1 MLKVYQV
8 DAFTD
13 VIFKGNP
20 AAVCILSGPAHEKW
34 MQDIAMEMNL
44 SETAF
49 LYKQENGF
57 NLRWFTPEEEEDL
70 CGHAT
75 LSGAHILWET
85 GVLGRSDEA
94 VFYTRSGRLTAKKDG
109 EYIVLDFPM
118 EEDIQVPTPE
128 LISLS
133 LGVPILYTG
142 KNRLDYIVE
151 LEGEEVVRNI
161 QPDFEILEN
170 LDARGLIITSRSND
184 PKYDFVS
191 RFFAPGSGIH
201 EDPVTGSAHCCLAPF
216 WEKRL
221 GKKKFTAYQSSKR
234 GGYLKITSGVNRV
247 FIAGKAVTVFCAEFP
262 DISDFIV
269 KP

>member
-1 MLKVYQV
+1 MKVYQV

-49 LYKQENGF
+49 VYRQENGF
-57 NLRWFTPEEEEDL
+57 SLRWFTPEAEEDL

-75 LSGAHILWET
+75 LATAHILWET
-85 GVLGRSDEA
+85 GVLESSGEA

-109 EYIVLDFPM
+109 EYIVLDFPV
-118 EEDIQVPTPE
+118 EEDMQVATPE
-128 LISLS
+128 LIRLS

-151 LEGEEVVRNI
+151 LEDEEVVRNI
-161 QPDFEILEN
+161 QPDFEILEG
-170 LDARGLIITSRSND
+170 LDARGLIITSRSKD

-221 GKKKFTAYQSSKR
+221 DKKKFIAYQSSKR
-234 GGYLKITSGVNRV
+234 GGYLRVTAGGNRV

-269 KP
+269 KA